1 MSADTPRLFGD
12 AGAPYNCPSS
22 GFQSIHIVIP
32 KSGAKSPKKPLGFW
46 LNTLLGLQQ
55 PPLVQTFDRLFFSP
69 FRTVSFQSM
78 VDYHV
83 RPLGGVLYVNEPDN
97 MRDARLWYHASKV
110 VAAAALT
117 SRVGGAAVF
126 CFLLIHST
134 VVLPPS

>member
-1 MSADTPRLFGD
+1 MGRRA
-12 AGAPYNCPSS
+12 
-22 GFQSIHIVIP
+22 Q
-32 KSGAKSPKKPLGFW
+32 KKPLGFW

-55 PPLVQTFDRLFFSP
+55 PSPVQTFDRLFFSP

-110 VAAAALT
+110 VAAAALI
-117 SRVGGAAVF
+117 SRAGGAAV
-126 CFLLIHST
+126 LRSSLQHST
-134 VVLPPS
+134 LLLPPS